1 MPDVYPELKI
11 LRRKFDLSD
20 AETPIEFLRYVRD
33 LVVMVEPKY
42 QESGM
47 WIGVSLAFF
56 DLLAR
61 NEAVTAAST
70 IKAGQ
75 LKILALCELHVMEI
89 LADGDTF
96 TYDYPKFVIPESG
109 EAS

>member
-1 MPDVYPELKI
+1 MPEMYPELET

-20 AETPIEFLRYVRD
+20 AETPIEFIRYVRD
-33 LVVMVEPKY
+33 LIVMVEPKY
-42 QESGM
+42 LKSGM
-47 WIGVSLAFF
+47 WIGVSQKFF
-56 DLLAR
+56 ELLV
-61 NEAVTAAST
+61 NNKAVITVST
-70 IKAGQ
+70 IEAGK
-75 LKILALCELHVMEI
+75 LKILVLCELHVMEI